1 MWRRPSPE
9 LHGRPAA
16 PADAGSHQP
25 GTARTTSTRTC
36 PTSSGTCS
44 LVGVGFEKPVLS
56 QASRQAGLTNEHGV
70 DGRVR
75 HLCNV
80 MDLWPLQESQRTWAA
95 HWLPADLPDLLA
107 AAAPVPAFTVVVS
120 RPRLH
125 VTAAQ
130 RGGRV
135 AVHHPLKGLP
145 GLIGAPVG
153 LLPRDALLRAE
164 EVDAVSILRVVR

>member
-1 MWRRPSPE
+1 M
-9 LHGRPAA
+9 
-16 PADAGSHQP
+16 
-25 GTARTTSTRTC
+25 
-36 PTSSGTCS
+36 
-44 LVGVGFEKPVLS
+44 VGVGFEKPVLS

>member
-1 MWRRPSPE
+1 MRRRPSLE
-9 LHGRPAA
+9 LHGRLAA
-16 PADAGSHQP
+16 PADAGSHQL
-25 GTARTTSTRTC
+25 GTARTTTTCTC
-36 PTSSGTCS
+36 PTSSGTWS

-56 QASRQAGLTNEHGV
+56 QASRQAGSTNEHGV
-70 DGRVR
+70 DGTVR

-80 MDLWPLQESQRTWAA
+80 MDLWPLQESQRTQAA
-95 HWLPADLPDLLA
+95 HWFPADLPDLLA

-135 AVHHPLKGLP
+135 AVHHPLTGLP

-153 LLPRDALLRAE
+153 PLPRDALLRAE
-164 EVDAVSILRVVR
+164 QVDAVSILRVVR